1 MAQEPQSES
10 PRPLRLQADYLR
22 LRDEQRA
29 LQKKINTGDPDAVD
43 ALKAKQ
49 QEVVQFIHTHKD
61 KLNG

>member
-1 MAQEPQSES
+1 MAQEPQSVP

-29 LQKKINTGDPDAVD
+29 LQKRMTTGDRTAIEP
-43 ALKAKQ
+43 LKAKQ
-49 QEVVQFIHTHKD
+49 QEVVEFIRTHKD